1 MKRHAL
7 ALAAAML
14 VALLLTAV
22 AATAPGDPNRKFTP
36 ADQKLARSLVLR
48 KADLPAGAWKTAPT
62 DFSQPNPPCVVRD
75 YRLDSL
81 TETGAAGYSY
91 SLADLQVE
99 SESAVFLTA
108 SQAHRAFMT
117 ESQPGFMRCVLT
129 SFARPG
135 VTVRIAT
142 IERLPP
148 TSTPVRVAADHSL
161 VTLYSTHTNRTVII
175 DLVTVFLQRGRVGS
189 GVTIAR
195 ANAHVPDSLVASAT
209 ARAKLNLSKL

>member
-14 VALLLTAV
+14 AALLLTAV

-62 DFSQPNPPCVVRD
+62 DFSQPNPPCVVRE

-161 VTLYSTHTNRTVII
+161 VTLFGGGGSPYQLASGHYGWYWW
-175 DLVTVFLQRGRVGS
+175 FLPAVAWLAFAEVVATRGRAG
-189 GVTIAR
+189 GR
-195 ANAHVPDSLVASAT
+195 
-209 ARAKLNLSKL
+209 